1 MFVDW
6 SVGCYL
12 VIARTGTFTF
22 VVKFIGT
29 QCDVAL
35 ANSTLNL
42 EKQKLCFETRRSMNF
57 TICLLLVIQPTQSSV
72 ATAPKLAS
80 QCHEIEVFPD
90 TFLFRKRR
98 R

>member
-12 VIARTGTFTF
+12 VITRTGTCTF
-22 VVKFIGT
+22 VVKFTGT
-29 QCDVAL
+29 LCDLAL
-35 ANSTLNL
+35 ANSRLNL
-42 EKQKLCFETRRSMNF
+42 EKQKLCFETRRSVDFM
-57 TICLLLVIQPTQSSV
+57 ICLLLVTQPTQGSV
-72 ATAPKLAS
+72 ATAPKVAS

-90 TFLFRKRR
+90 TFLFWKRR